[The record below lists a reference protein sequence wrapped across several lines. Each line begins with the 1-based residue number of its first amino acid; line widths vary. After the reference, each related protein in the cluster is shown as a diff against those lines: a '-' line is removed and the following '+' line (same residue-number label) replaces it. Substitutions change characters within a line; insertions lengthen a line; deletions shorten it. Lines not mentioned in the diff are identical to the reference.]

1 MMPFL
6 VSRMPSLVNASVAV
20 LPLTHH
26 LQKKKSTV
34 PIFSDENNMTMEVAR
49 YCKKKKNDLGHW
61 RHCSAEFEGNAPTA
75 DPPHTRL

>member
-26 LQKKKSTV
+26 LQKRKSTV

-49 YCKKKKNDLGHW
+49 YCKKKMTWVIG
-61 RHCSAEFEGNAPTA
+61 RHFSPEFEGNFPIA